1 MSNPYGGSTTMDSTR
16 ENFFFDEINEKNL
29 LETKYPSYSP
39 NIMQSIVTRDQQ
51 FKTPNLMNQRFNN
64 FHDNRNRY
72 PNINEMNTNLLA
84 SAPNKLNLVNDF
96 NESLNFSDIFQSSS
110 RQQQQ
115 ANYNDY
121 NNNNAFNPNINAR
134 FNNNMN
140 EAQYLKENTGGVIER
155 NADAMAIE
163 VEPISD
169 FNNLNLNTEDTGG
182 VPPQQQFLPPQSIHI
197 NNVSIQNSNLN
208 NQFTTYLPQT
218 FSFGDRKNEQNS
230 MLLKNQE
237 HYNEMKN
244 SHIFGQLSPFPD
256 KRNQMRKSVSPNIQ
270 NRKNFDNYSNA
281 NQLTPKANLKIQE
294 TLEKLEILGTK
305 KKPLNYNGFISRNE
319 EN

>member
-1 MSNPYGGSTTMDSTR
+1 MSSTR
-16 ENFFFDEINEKNL
+16 ENFFFDEINENNL

-39 NIMQSIVTRDQQ
+39 NIMQSVVTRDQA
-51 FKTPNLMNQRFNN
+51 FKTPNIMNQRFNN
-64 FHDNRNRY
+64 FQDNRNKN
-72 PNINEMNTNLLA
+72 PNLNEMNMNPLA
-84 SAPNKLNLVNDF
+84 SAPHKMNLANDF
-96 NESLNFSDIFQSSS
+96 NESLSFSDIFQSGNN

-115 ANYNDY
+115 ANYNDF
-121 NNNNAFNPNINAR
+121 NNNNGFNPNINAR

-140 EAQYLKENTGGVIER
+140 EAQYLKENMGFFAER

-169 FNNLNLNTEDTGG
+169 FNNLNLNSEETGG
-182 VPPQQQFLPPQSIHI
+182 VPSQQQFLPPQSIHI

-218 FSFGDRKNEQNS
+218 FSFGDRKNDVPGQNNS
-230 MLLKNQE
+230 MFFKNQE
-237 HYNEMKN
+237 HNSEMRN

-256 KRNQMRKSVSPNIQ
+256 KRNQMRRSVSPNIQ
-270 NRKNFDNYSNA
+270 NRKNFDNNPNA

-294 TLEKLEILGTK
+294 TLEKLEMLGTK